1 MDIQFEQIL
10 IPVDFTINTQVAIGK
25 ALSIAEPGN
34 STLHL
39 LHVRPVS
46 LKNFLGYDVFSKD
59 YGVKSSVRA
68 ENFIT
73 AKMQSLKTTIYQK
86 CPDIQVTTY
95 TVNDISVE
103 AAIIKKVMEIMPD
116 MILLAKKSHHSL
128 LPFLNTVVPTRIAQQ
143 TKIPVLTSKPGSI
156 DHTLKTIVV
165 PIGKTFPQKKID
177 IINALKRRSRFNIRL
192 LAFRED
198 EDSNQI
204 PGILIHVYRLLRQ
217 GALNDIQYETV
228 SGKNKAKA
236 ILAYCEKV
244 DADLLIVTPESETKI
259 GWLNKHISDVMP
271 AASKTQV
278 LAI

>member
-1 MDIQFEQIL
+1 MDIHFGQIL

-25 ALSIAEPGN
+25 ALSLAEPGN
-34 STLHL
+34 SVLHL

-59 YGVKSSVRA
+59 NGVKGSVRD

-73 AKMQSLKTTIYQK
+73 AKMQSLKTTIYQQR
-86 CPDIQVTTY
+86 P
-95 TVNDISVE
+95 DISVTTHTANNINIE
-103 AAIIKKVMEIMPD
+103 AAIIKKALEIMPD
-116 MILLAKKSHHSL
+116 IILLAKKSHHSL

-143 TKIPVLTSKPGSI
+143 TQIPVLTSKPGSI
-156 DHTLKTIVV
+156 HHAIKTIVV
-165 PIGKTFPQKKID
+165 PLGKKFPQKKID
-177 IINALKRRSRFNIRL
+177 IINALRRKSRLNIRL
-192 LAFRED
+192 LSFRED
-198 EDSNQI
+198 EDSNQV
-204 PGILIHVYRLLRQ
+204 PDILIHVYRLLRQ
-217 GALNDIQYETV
+217 GALSDIQYETV

-236 ILAYCEKV
+236 ILTYCEKV

-278 LAI
+278 LAV

>member
-1 MDIQFEQIL
+1 MDLQFGQIL
-10 IPVDFTINTQVAIGK
+10 VPVDFTINTQVAIGK

-46 LKNFLGYDVFSKD
+46 LKNFLGYDVFSK
-59 YGVKSSVRA
+59 GNSEGHARV

-73 AKMQSLKTTIYQK
+73 AKMQALRTTIYQK
-86 CPDIQVTTY
+86 CPGIHVTTY
-95 TVNDISVE
+95 TVNDINIE
-103 AAIIKKVMEIMPD
+103 AAIIKKAMEIVPD
-116 MILLAKKSHHSL
+116 IILLAKKSHHSL

-156 DHTLKTIVV
+156 DHTIKTIVV

-177 IINALKRRSRFNIRL
+177 IINALKRRSRFHIRL

-198 EDSNQI
+198 EDSNQV

-217 GALNDIQYETV
+217 GALSDIQYETV

>member
-1 MDIQFEQIL
+1 MDLQFGQIL
-10 IPVDFTINTQVAIGK
+10 VPVDFTINTQVAIGK

-59 YGVKSSVRA
+59 NSVNGHAGV
-68 ENFIT
+68 ENFIN
-73 AKMQSLKTTIYQK
+73 AKMQSLRTTIYQK
-86 CPDIQVTTY
+86 RPDIHVTTY
-95 TVNDISVE
+95 TINDINVE
-103 AAIIKKVMEIMPD
+103 ATIIKKAMEIMPD
-116 MILLAKKSHHSL
+116 IILLAKKSHHSF

-143 TKIPVLTSKPGSI
+143 TQIPVLISKPGSI
-156 DHTLKTIVV
+156 DHTIKTIVV
-165 PIGKTFPQKKID
+165 PLGKIFPQKKID
-177 IINALKRRSRFNIRL
+177 IINALRRRSRLHIRL

-217 GALNDIQYETV
+217 GVLSDIQYETV